1 MDPATVHIDGRINY
15 VRKKVRREETTCI
28 GSLIWLRGNW
38 PQGNKVLI
46 VR

>member
-1 MDPATVHIDGRINY
+1 MAPASVHTDGRINY
-15 VRKKVRREETTCI
+15 VRKKVRREETICI

-38 PQGNKVLI
+38 PQENKVLI